1 MIQEGKSSPMLTQ
14 PTTSLSRNAPI
25 IKPDILC
32 LGMGWFP
39 YTVGGLSRYLH
50 GLSCEL
56 AHQGSKVEVLGLGMP
71 EEDANFK
78 SSNLTLTNLAD
89 VNTPTFKR
97 LLNVRSE
104 FRRSISSSKTAIN
117 LHFALYSFPVINSLP
132 SQIPITFNFH
142 GPWALEGEQ
151 EGDKDIFIWLKKQLE
166 LYVYRRCDRFI
177 VLSRAFGEVLHQEY
191 RIPWEKIHIIPGG
204 VNTDEFKPVLTK
216 AEARAKLGWDPD
228 RKILFTPR
236 RLVHRV
242 GLDRLLEAMVE
253 IRKVVPDVWLGI
265 AGKGILS
272 QQLEQ
277 QIKDLELQDHA
288 KLLGFIP
295 DDLLSLAY
303 QAADIT
309 VVPSISW
316 EGFGLILVESLA
328 SGTPAISTPIGG
340 MPEILQPLDPNLV
353 TDSTEVSAISDRLIQ
368 FLSGQI
374 PLPTSDTCRN
384 YAVDNFD
391 WKHITPRVQE
401 VLIAP
406 K

>member
-1 MIQEGKSSPMLTQ
+1 MLTQ
-14 PTTSLSRNAPI
+14 STIALSRSMTTT
-25 IKPDILC
+25 KSDILC

-50 GLSCEL
+50 GFSCEL
-56 AHQGSKVEVLGLGMP
+56 ANQGSKVEVLGLGMP
-71 EEDANFK
+71 KEDVNFQ
-78 SSNLTLTNLAD
+78 SSNLTLTNLAG
-89 VNTPTFKR
+89 VNTPVLKR

-104 FRRSISSSKTAIN
+104 FRKCILSSKTAIN
-117 LHFALYSFPVINSLP
+117 LHFALYSFPIINSLP
-132 SQIPITFNFH
+132 SQVPITFNFH
-142 GPWALEGEQ
+142 GPWALECEQ
-151 EGDKDIFIWLKKQLE
+151 EGDKAILIWLKKQLE

-191 RIPWEKIHIIPGG
+191 HIPWEKIHIIPGG

-216 AEARAKLGWDPD
+216 AKAREKLGWDPD

-236 RLVHRV
+236 RLVNRM

-253 IRKVVPDVWLGI
+253 VRKVIPDVWLGI
-265 AGKGILS
+265 AGKGVLS

-295 DDLLSLAY
+295 DVLLSLAY

-353 TDSTEVSAISDRLIQ
+353 TDSVEVSAIADRIIQ
-368 FLSGQI
+368 FLSGNI
-374 PLPTSDTCRN
+374 SLPTSEICRN

-391 WKHITPRVQE
+391 WKHITPRVKQ